1 MKVSSNC
8 FSKIKDITRNMES
21 KSCYLSTSISLKM
34 ELDFRIGAVIPEY
47 ERVVVAA
54 RLGVQAAILACDYYR
69 RGDNQTMDC
78 NSYRAMYGIRG
89 CVIRNRLW
97 RLPDGERCSYKL

>member
-21 KSCYLSTSISLKM
+21 KICYLSTSISLKM
-34 ELDFRIGAVIPEY
+34 ELDFLLEAVIPEY
-47 ERVVVAA
+47 ERDVVPA
-54 RLGVQAAILACDYYR
+54 RLGVQAAILAYDHYR
-69 RGDNQTMDC
+69 RGDNHTRDC